1 MSNMYSFIHTQQKY
15 NLYSIFYKQ
24 MDYTNKIL
32 TSRELKIL
40 RWVDWNSFQKRLSYN
55 LKTNKFTKIR
65 KWIYVNSASIYKL
78 SIFDLYKIAN
88 YIYSPSYIS
97 LETVLNL
104 EWVNFQYYWD
114 VKLMSPYTKQLKID
128 TIPETELRIDFVK
141 LPKEL
146 ITNNIWLIQEDWYV
160 IATKERAIC
169 DTLWRWEGYYFDNLS
184 SVNWDLLLDIAKEY
198 KNYNTKVYGAVLDLK
213 TQQDAKKQT

>member
-1 MSNMYSFIHTQQKY
+1 
-15 NLYSIFYKQ
+15 
-24 MDYTNKIL
+24 MDYTNKIF
-32 TSRELKIL
+32 TSNELKIL
-40 RWVDWNSFQKRLSYN
+40 RWVDGNSFQKRLSYN
-55 LKTNKFTKIR
+55 LKTSKFTKIR
-65 KWIYVNSASIYKL
+65 KWIYANSSVIYKL

-88 YIYSPSYIS
+88 HIYSPSYIS

-114 VKLMSPYTKQLKID
+114 IKLMSQYTKQLKID

-146 ITNNIWLIQEDWYV
+146 ITNNIGLIQEDWYT

-169 DTLWRWEGYYFDNLS
+169 DTIWRWEDYYFDNLS
-184 SVNWDLLLDIAKEY
+184 RVDWDLLLDIAREY
-198 KNYNTKVYGAVLDLK
+198 KHYNTKVYDTVLSLK
-213 TQQDAKKQT
+213 TQQYAKK